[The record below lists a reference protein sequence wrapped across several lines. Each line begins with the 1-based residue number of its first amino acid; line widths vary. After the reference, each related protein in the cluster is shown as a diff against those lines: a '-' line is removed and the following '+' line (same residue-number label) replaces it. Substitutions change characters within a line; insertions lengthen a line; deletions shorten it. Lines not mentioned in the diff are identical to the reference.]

1 MRMRCDVVNLELL
14 LEDESMKNAVRLL
27 LPKILGQLR
36 SGARYHVAYRTFRGK
51 YTLLKRLKTLL
62 KGYAARIR
70 DGETLRVIVLLDRDT
85 DNCTE
90 LKQKL
95 EGIASAAGLVVRS
108 KATEAQPFQ
117 VLNRIAISELE
128 AWFLG
133 DLEAISQAYP
143 KTRAVLAQQ
152 SRRFHKPD
160 DVDDAWEA
168 LEKILKQSSY
178 RGYDLS
184 KPYVAERIAKHMQPE
199 RNLSESFQV
208 FCEGLKVCLT

>member
-85 DNCTE
+85 DDCTK

-95 EGIASAAGLVVRS
+95 EKIAATTGLVVRS
-108 KATEAQPFQ
+108 KAAEAQPFQ

-133 DLEAISQAYP
+133 DPEAISQAYP

-152 SRRFHKPD
+152 SRRLQKPD
-160 DVDDAWEA
+160 DIDDAWEA

-178 RGYDLS
+178 RSYDLS

-199 RNLSESFQV
+199 RNRSESFQV
-208 FCEGLKVCLT
+208 FCEGLKACLT